1 MKFFSCLFFLLLC
14 LTRIYIVSGQVAL
27 PHASI
32 KIKTVNE
39 KGEEVQGASIFLISN
54 NDSSIV
60 KKSISGNDGKLIL
73 NAIAAGT
80 YRLQTTCVGYAK
92 NDYGPFIIN
101 NSQSSIIIPDIIL
114 RKDYNT
120 LKDILVDNKK
130 SLIEHQPGKTIV
142 HVDGSIVHAG
152 SSAYEI
158 LQSSPGVSIDQN
170 DNISLHGKQGVVI
183 MIDGKP
189 SQLSGTDLA
198 NFLRGLSSSS
208 IDKIELISNPD
219 AKYEAAGSAGIINIK
234 LKKNQAMGA
243 NATINLSVG
252 QGVYAKT
259 NEGITLNYRVKRLNI
274 FGTYNFTFRKAYA
287 NPVLYREFLNEGK
300 LQSAYQQND
309 YISFPIHTHVVKIGM
324 DYKAS
329 SKTLIGWVFNGY
341 SNHYEPKGDGFSYVL
356 DSNANHQSSFRT
368 TSLSNDKR
376 YNYSVNGNL
385 KHSFDTAGNELNVDI
400 DYARYWN
407 NTHQTFVTD
416 YFKPDGSSLQPSYI
430 LYGNLPGDLHIYSLK
445 TDYALPLVND
455 RKIELGMKSSYVIAD
470 NDVLF
475 FDESNSTPVYD
486 SSKSNHFVY
495 KENINAAYV
504 NFSGKYKKI
513 TYELGLRAEQTNIKG
528 SQLVLNQQFDSSYIQ
543 LFPNLNLKYTLSDKH
558 EFSLSASRRIDRP
571 TYRQLD
577 PFKFYIDPTTY
588 ISGNPY
594 LRPQE
599 TYILELSHTFRQ
611 KFTTTLSYY
620 ITNDNI
626 TDVLYP
632 SPTEEHVTIQSST
645 NLARAE
651 YYSIL
656 FSFPVQLAKWWN
668 TSNDFAVYYGL
679 YKGKLANTTLNNG
692 NLVFEINSTNS
703 FSLGK
708 GFNAE
713 FIFFYHSPEVYGFY
727 YLHPQWQLT
736 AGIQKSILKNKG
748 SIKLNMADIFHT
760 NFAHGNTSFNNYYE
774 SFVTKKETRIA
785 TISFTY
791 RFGKRTIDA
800 ARKRSGGAEQEKN
813 RAAATGP

>member
-1 MKFFSCLFFLLLC
+1 MKFFACLFFSLLC
-14 LTRIYIVSGQVAL
+14 FTRIYIAFGQVVSA
-27 PHASI
+27 HTSI

-39 KGEEVQGASIFLISN
+39 KGEEVQGASISLISN
-54 NDSSIV
+54 ADSSVI
-60 KKSISGNDGKLIL
+60 KKSISGSDGKLIL
-73 NAIAAGT
+73 NAVAAGT
-80 YRLQTTCVGYAK
+80 YRLLTTCVGYAK
-92 NDYGPFIIN
+92 NDYGPFTIN

-114 RKDYNT
+114 RKNYNT

-130 SLIEHQPGKTIV
+130 PLIEHQPGKTIV

-170 DNISLHGKQGVVI
+170 DNISLHGKQAVVI

-189 SQLSGTDLA
+189 SQLGGTDLA
-198 NFLRGLSSSS
+198 NFLRGLSSNS

-243 NATINLSVG
+243 NATINLSYG

-259 NEGITLNYRVKRLNI
+259 SEGITLNYRVKRLNI
-274 FGTYNFTFRKAYA
+274 FGSYNYTFRKAYA
-287 NPVLYREFLNEGK
+287 NPVLHREFLSEGK
-300 LQSAYQQND
+300 IQSAYQQND
-309 YISFPIHTHVVKIGM
+309 YITIPFHTQLVKIGM
-324 DYKAS
+324 DYQAS
-329 SKTLIGWVFNGY
+329 PKTLIGWVFNGY
-341 SNHYEPKGDGFSYVL
+341 SNHYQPKGDDFSDVL

-368 TSLSNDKR
+368 TSLSDDKR

-407 NTHQTFVTD
+407 NTNQIFVTD
-416 YFKPDGSSLQPSYI
+416 YYKPDGSSLQPSYV
-430 LYGNLPGDLHIYSLK
+430 LYGELPGDLHIYSIK
-445 TDYALPLVND
+445 ADYALPLAND

-470 NDVLF
+470 NDIRF
-475 FDESNSTPVYD
+475 FDESNITPVYD

-528 SQLVLNQQFDSSYIQ
+528 NQLTLNQQFDTSYIQ
-543 LFPNLNLKYTLSDKH
+543 LFPNINLKYTLSDKH
-558 EFSLSASRRIDRP
+558 EFSFSASRRIDRP

-611 KFTTTLSYY
+611 KFTTTIAYN
-620 ITNDNI
+620 ITKDNI

-632 SPTEEHVTIQSST
+632 SPTEEHVTIQSNT
-645 NLARAE
+645 NLAKVE

-656 FSFPVQLAKWWN
+656 FSFPIQIAKWWN
-668 TSNDFAVYYGL
+668 TSNDFSLYYGS
-679 YKGKLANTTLNNG
+679 YKGSLANTTLNNG
-692 NLVFEINSTNS
+692 NLTFEINSTNS

-713 FIFFYHSPEVYGFY
+713 FIFFYHAPEVYGFY
-727 YLHPQWQLT
+727 HLHSQWQLT
-736 AGIQKSILKNKG
+736 AGIQKNILKNKG

-760 NFAHGNTSFNNYYE
+760 AVARGNTNFSDYYE
-774 SFVTKKETRIA
+774 SFVTKKETCVA
-785 TISFTY
+785 SISFTY
-791 RFGKRTIDA
+791 RLGKRTIDA

-813 RAAATGP
+813 RAATGP